1 VALTGILRRRGTPR
15 VEAEALYRAIVAQA
29 RAPAFYRDLG
39 VPDTL
44 DGRFDMVA
52 LHAFLVL
59 HRLKA
64 EGAAAA
70 ELAQAV
76 FDAMFADMDAS
87 LREIGTGDLSVGR
100 KVKEMARA
108 LNGRAQAYETGL
120 ADHAQTLQTALAR
133 NLYRKAEPQP
143 AQLAAM
149 DAYLRREVQ
158 ALAVQSLAALAAGRV
173 AFGPPPA
180 P

>member
-1 VALTGILRRRGTPR
+1 MPVMGLFRRRSAPWG
-15 VEAEALYRAIVAQA
+15 EAEALYRAIVTQA
-29 RAPAFYRDLG
+29 RTPAFYHDLG

-64 EGAAAA
+64 DGTAAAA
-70 ELAQAV
+70 LAQAV

-87 LREIGTGDLSVGR
+87 LREIGTGDLSVSR

-108 LNGRAQAYETGL
+108 LNGRAHAYEAGL
-120 ADHAQTLQTALAR
+120 ADGPEALRAALAR
-133 NLYRKAEPQP
+133 NLYRKAPPQP

-149 DAYLRREVQ
+149 EGYLRREVE
-158 ALAVQSLAALAAGRV
+158 ALAGQTLAALAAGRV
-173 AFGPPPA
+173 AFGPPPT